1 MFKKEEF
8 VDASGK
14 QLLDASG
21 SKPQVTVTSGK
32 VPEWKTPK
40 AGDEQFLYTT
50 VFIVLILIAI
60 VSLSLFVYTFAKGDP
75 SYLYATIGLS
85 SLIIFMLVYLSKYE

>member
-14 QLLDASG
+14 QLLDA
-21 SKPQVTVTSGK
+21 SGK